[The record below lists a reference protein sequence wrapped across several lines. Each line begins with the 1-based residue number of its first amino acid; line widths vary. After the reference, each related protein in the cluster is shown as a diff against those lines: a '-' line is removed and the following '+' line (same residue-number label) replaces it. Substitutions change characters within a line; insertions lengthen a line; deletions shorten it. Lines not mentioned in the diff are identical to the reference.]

1 MKKSLKTLSEPIS
14 KVFLGLLF
22 FPFLTGLSAKSLP
35 LHTLKLPDGFSI
47 EVYADNVPNA
57 RSMIRS
63 DKGTLFVGTRRRGY
77 VYALRDEDG
86 DYIAEKVYTIAE
98 GLNMPN
104 GVAVKDGNLY
114 VAEVN
119 RVLRFDDIE
128 KHLADPPEP
137 VVIYDGYPS
146 DSHHGWKF
154 LRFGPD
160 GRLYIQVG
168 APCNI
173 CDEENE
179 VYGSITSLKPDGS
192 DMKIYARGVRNSVG
206 FDWHPV
212 TGDLWFTDNGRDWL
226 GDDLPPDELN
236 EILSLYSRVTNK
248 TLIISKVFGIEGK
261 KLLTPDDDYEAL
273 KDFNSAYEGTR
284 TSIEKMH
291 LDYQGLLKEDPELEQ
306 RLRLLPGAIFSGRKK
321 TTKGTIGVF
330 FCYSLP
336 ALDVEREEFTEEAG
350 TTRWYLYK
358 LNSKNILEDPGEIK
372 TSILSKPKTPRIC
385 TNEHETLI
393 EIRNKIRKHIKN
405 TYLARVNA
413 PIGVKPTLKCWMELN
428 EG

>member
-154 LRFGPD
+154 IRFGPD

-236 EILSLYSRVTNK
+236 RASEPGQHFGFPYCHGGEILDPE
-248 TLIISKVFGIEGK
+248 FGSGH
-261 KLLTPDDDYEAL
+261 DCADYEAPARKL
-273 KDFNSAYEGTR
+273 APHVAAIGMRFYTGKMFPKEYRDQIFIAEHGSWNRSVPLGYRIMFVELDGNDVTGYKIFAEGWLQKDKPWGRPVDVEVLPDGS
-284 TSIEKMH
+284 
-291 LDYQGLLKEDPELEQ
+291 LLISDDHA
-306 RLRLLPGAIFSGRKK
+306 GAIYRVS
-321 TTKGTIGVF
+321 
-330 FCYSLP
+330 YS
-336 ALDVEREEFTEEAG
+336 DR
-350 TTRWYLYK
+350 
-358 LNSKNILEDPGEIK
+358 
-372 TSILSKPKTPRIC
+372 
-385 TNEHETLI
+385 
-393 EIRNKIRKHIKN
+393 
-405 TYLARVNA
+405 
-413 PIGVKPTLKCWMELN
+413 
-428 EG
+428 